1 MGSKLDTIIKWN
13 SKMFYEKLNITF
25 DIEKLR
31 QAITEYVLPLGNAE
45 YNYQF
50 FGGWSLQSRTGDW
63 RDGWQYDP
71 TNILKYN
78 GLITDDM
85 IPKAQKFLDISDSFE
100 YSKPT
105 AAQQG
110 YLLEV
115 ITKLDE
121 LGLYPRRARVSQVRA
136 NSQSIRHI
144 DGLPHDYLARVH
156 IPVWTN
162 EQCIHSCD
170 GIDLHMPA
178 DGSAYMMWVN
188 RAHQVF
194 NRSTE
199 DRFHIIMDAYDTAG
213 ITKQFKYNKPIQ
225 DLFTRAEA
233 FREKMNKVELTSK
246 EIDYLIQAKRNLEI
260 KLLT

>member
-1 MGSKLDTIIKWN
+1 
-13 SKMFYEKLNITF
+13 MFYEKLNITF
-25 DIEKLR
+25 DVEKLR
-31 QAITEYVLPLGNAE
+31 QSIRQYVLPLGSAE

-71 TNILKYN
+71 TAILKNN
-78 GLITDDM
+78 GLISDDM
-85 IPKAQKFLDISDSFE
+85 IPKAQKFLDISDCFE

-105 AAQQG
+105 EAQQG

-115 ITKLDE
+115 ITKLED
-121 LGLYPRRARVSQVRA
+121 LGLYPRRARLSQVRA

-144 DGLPHDYLARVH
+144 DGPPDNYFARIH
-156 IPVWTN
+156 IPIWTN
-162 EQCIHSCD
+162 QECIHSCD

-188 RAHQVF
+188 RPHQVF
-194 NRSTE
+194 NRSNQ
-199 DRFHIIMDAYDTAG
+199 DRFHIIMDAYDTSG
-213 ITKQFKYNKPIQ
+213 ITRQFKYNKPIQ

-233 FREKMNKVELTSK
+233 FREKMNKVGLTPN
-246 EIDYLIQAKRNLEI
+246 EIAYLTQAKRNLEI
-260 KLLT
+260 ELLT